1 MAEVAGNGGRLI
13 YFERWAHPSA
23 LDLLADRPQIDVTRL
38 AFDDD
43 EEHVSGRLAEAHV
56 YQIWST
62 RDELPLP
69 YHCTPAFLDRCPDL
83 LAVSAWGAGYDTVDV
98 DACTE
103 RGVIVVNQSGGN
115 KEAVAEHAL
124 AMMVSLFKHIEE
136 ASRNLRAGWTG
147 PRETYMG
154 RDLFEKTLGIVGLG
168 NIGTRM
174 AEIAR
179 VAFHMRVLAYD
190 PYVDADTCAAR
201 GTEKVDLQTLL
212 SESDVVTVH
221 CPLTA
226 DSRDMINA
234 AAYQTMKPGALFI
247 NTARGGIHDEAALY
261 DALASG
267 HLAGAGLDVWS
278 VEPPPA
284 DHPLLSLDNVIASPH
299 TAGVTDD
306 ARRRVVAISIDQ
318 IVDIL
323 EGRRPPRLI
332 NPDAWSSYSQRFE
345 TIFGKSLVD

>member
-1 MAEVAGNGGRLI
+1 
-13 YFERWAHPSA
+13 
-23 LDLLADRPQIDVTRL
+23 
-38 AFDDD
+38 
-43 EEHVSGRLAEAHV
+43 
-56 YQIWST
+56 
-62 RDELPLP
+62 
-69 YHCTPAFLDRCPDL
+69 
-83 LAVSAWGAGYDTVDV
+83 
-98 DACTE
+98 
-103 RGVIVVNQSGGN
+103 
-115 KEAVAEHAL
+115 
-124 AMMVSLFKHIEE
+124 
-136 ASRNLRAGWTG
+136 
-147 PRETYMG
+147 
-154 RDLFEKTLGIVGLG
+154 
-168 NIGTRM
+168 
-174 AEIAR
+174 
-179 VAFHMRVLAYD
+179 MRVLAYD

-201 GTEKVDLQTLL
+201 GTEKVDLRTLL

-226 DSRDMINA
+226 DSRDMIDA

-278 VEPPPA
+278 VEPPPS

-332 NPDAWSSYSQRFE
+332 NPGAWPSYSQRFE